1 MRPATASEADDL
13 VSQQETTAQA
23 AGERVTG
30 AEVHIGRID
39 KSRQEI
45 SSRKEQFDT
54 LLDGLPAA
62 TQGTSAAEFNG
73 SVDEARTAARE
84 ARQRMADAGSRLVK
98 AQEALTAAID
108 KLRRTGGDFPKIS
121 GPVKDRVMHDPA
133 DVLGR
138 NAAGLAIQ
146 LRLRASTLE
155 GELASIAKDQGI
167 LADSLAGV
175 VRESMETLSKA
186 EQGSR
191 TDTAPGAWA
200 GRKVL
205 RIGFERPNDAMLHS
219 YAERVIESVIQ
230 KGLKPEGMPL
240 LKEAVREAA
249 GPGGFTVRV
258 LKPTEDTTP
267 VTEDI
272 SRLAKWS
279 GGEKLTVCVALYCTI
294 VALRAARTGR
304 GSRPGGVLLLDN
316 PIGRASSAHLV
327 RLQRDV
333 AASHGVQLIY
343 TTGVKDPA
351 AVIQFPNVIRLDNR
365 QGGTQGRRYIVVD
378 ADGPNSQDGSAIAGV
393 RVAHADRRWDGLGP
407 TGKAAT

>member
-1 MRPATASEADDL
+1 
-13 VSQQETTAQA
+13 
-23 AGERVTG
+23 
-30 AEVHIGRID
+30 
-39 KSRQEI
+39 
-45 SSRKEQFDT
+45 
-54 LLDGLPAA
+54 
-62 TQGTSAAEFNG
+62 
-73 SVDEARTAARE
+73 
-84 ARQRMADAGSRLVK
+84 
-98 AQEALTAAID
+98 
-108 KLRRTGGDFPKIS
+108 
-121 GPVKDRVMHDPA
+121 MHDPP

-138 NAAGLAIQ
+138 NATGLAAQ

-155 GELASIAKDQGI
+155 GELAAIAKDQGI

-175 VRESMETLSKA
+175 VRDSMETLAKA
-186 EQGSR
+186 ERSSR
-191 TDTAPGAWA
+191 MGTAPGAWA
-200 GRKVL
+200 GRNVL
-205 RIGFERPNDAMLHS
+205 RIGFERPDDAVLHA
-219 YAERVIESVIQ
+219 YAERVIDRVIQ

-249 GPGGFTVRV
+249 GPRGFTVRV

-304 GSRPGGVLLLDN
+304 GARPGGALLLDN

-333 AASHGVQLIY
+333 AASHGIQLIY

-365 QGGTQGRRYIVVD
+365 QGGTQGRRYIVAD
-378 ADGPNSQDGSAIAGV
+378 ADGTDGGLITGV
-393 RVAHADRRWDGLGP
+393 RVAHADRRWDDPG
-407 TGKAAT
+407 AAGAAAP

>member
-1 MRPATASEADDL
+1 
-13 VSQQETTAQA
+13 
-23 AGERVTG
+23 
-30 AEVHIGRID
+30 
-39 KSRQEI
+39 
-45 SSRKEQFDT
+45 
-54 LLDGLPAA
+54 
-62 TQGTSAAEFNG
+62 
-73 SVDEARTAARE
+73 
-84 ARQRMADAGSRLVK
+84 
-98 AQEALTAAID
+98 
-108 KLRRTGGDFPKIS
+108 
-121 GPVKDRVMHDPA
+121 
-133 DVLGR
+133 
-138 NAAGLAIQ
+138 
-146 LRLRASTLE
+146 
-155 GELASIAKDQGI
+155 
-167 LADSLAGV
+167 
-175 VRESMETLSKA
+175 METLSKA

-200 GRKVL
+200 ARKVL

-240 LKEAVREAA
+240 LKEAIREAA

-304 GSRPGGVLLLDN
+304 GARPGGVLLLDN

-365 QGGTQGRRYIVVD
+365 QGGTQGRRYIVAD
-378 ADGPNSQDGSAIAGV
+378 ADGPNSQDGSVITGV
-393 RVAHADRRWDGLGP
+393 RVAHADRRWDDPGP
-407 TGKAAT
+407 AGKAAT

>member
-1 MRPATASEADDL
+1 
-13 VSQQETTAQA
+13 
-23 AGERVTG
+23 
-30 AEVHIGRID
+30 
-39 KSRQEI
+39 
-45 SSRKEQFDT
+45 
-54 LLDGLPAA
+54 
-62 TQGTSAAEFNG
+62 
-73 SVDEARTAARE
+73 
-84 ARQRMADAGSRLVK
+84 
-98 AQEALTAAID
+98 
-108 KLRRTGGDFPKIS
+108 
-121 GPVKDRVMHDPA
+121 
-133 DVLGR
+133 
-138 NAAGLAIQ
+138 
-146 LRLRASTLE
+146 
-155 GELASIAKDQGI
+155 
-167 LADSLAGV
+167 
-175 VRESMETLSKA
+175 
-186 EQGSR
+186 
-191 TDTAPGAWA
+191 
-200 GRKVL
+200 
-205 RIGFERPNDAMLHS
+205 
-219 YAERVIESVIQ
+219 
-230 KGLKPEGMPL
+230 MPL

-365 QGGTQGRRYIVVD
+365 QGGTQGRRYIVAD
-378 ADGPNSQDGSAIAGV
+378 ADGPNSQDGSVITGV
-393 RVAHADRRWDGLGP
+393 RVAHADRRWDDPGRPGRL
-407 TGKAAT
+407 